1 MACIDTESASVFTD
15 VDMRV
20 RVECYAGRKAYE
32 RPLRFWV
39 DDRVRV
45 VEEVLESWYGPTDAF
60 FKVRAD
66 DGIVYVLRHDTSV
79 ADGGWSLVAF
89 NNSKAG

>member
-1 MACIDTESASVFTD
+1 
-15 VDMRV
+15 MRV

-32 RPLRFWV
+32 RPLRFWF
-39 DDRVRV
+39 DDHLRV
-45 VEEVLESWYGPTDAF
+45 VEEVLDSWYGPNDAF

-66 DGIVYVLRHDTSV
+66 DAIVYVLRHDTSV
-79 ADGGWSLVAF
+79 ADGEWTLVAF

>member
-1 MACIDTESASVFTD
+1 
-15 VDMRV
+15 MRV

-32 RPLRFWV
+32 RPLRFWLG
-39 DDRVRV
+39 DTLRV
-45 VEEVLESWYGPTDAF
+45 VEEVLEQWYGPSDAF

-79 ADGGWSLVAF
+79 ADGEWDLVAF
-89 NNSKAG
+89 GD